1 MPSVRPEFHLAQVN
15 IGILRAPLESPEIA
29 DFVALL
35 DPINALADE
44 SPGFVWRLTGD
55 GNNATDVK
63 AFGDTGIIMNMSV
76 WRSLDELRDF
86 VYRTDHVNVLRR
98 RREWF
103 ERLAEAHLALWWLP
117 AGRLP
122 TVEEAEWRIGLI
134 RLHGPTAEAFT
145 FRSPFGPPA
154 PSPRRGPA
162 IDAEFCWAG

>member
-1 MPSVRPEFHLAQVN
+1 MPNVQPEFHLAQVN
-15 IGILRAPLESPEIA
+15 IGILRAPLTSPEIA

-35 DPINALADE
+35 DPINALADG
-44 SPGFVWRLTGD
+44 SPGFVWRLQGED
-55 GNNATDVK
+55 GNATDVK
-63 AFGDTGIIMNMSV
+63 AFGDTGIIINMSV

-86 VYRTDHVNVLRR
+86 VYRSNHVDVLRR

-103 ERLAEAHLALWWLP
+103 EKIAEAYLALWWLP

-122 TVEEAEWRIGLI
+122 TVEEAEWRIGLL

-154 PSPRRGPA
+154 PSLRRGPA